1 MILPTG
7 ASSFSEALKMGSETY
22 HVLKKV
28 ITKKYGLDGA
38 STSSSQHQRVGR
50 DRRLTCSCQRR

>member
-28 ITKKYGLDGA
+28 ITKKYGLDGM
-38 STSSSQHQRVGR
+38 SVQFVTRR
-50 DRRLTCSCQRR
+50 DMS